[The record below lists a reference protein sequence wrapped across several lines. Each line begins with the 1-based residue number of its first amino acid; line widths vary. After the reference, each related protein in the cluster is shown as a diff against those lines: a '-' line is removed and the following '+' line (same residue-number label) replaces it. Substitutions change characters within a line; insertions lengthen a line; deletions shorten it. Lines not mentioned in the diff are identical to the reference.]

1 MPRSDTGRRVHL
13 RHGRQLRDEGDRPG
27 GGPRPAPAPGG
38 HRHHHDP
45 HDLRPV
51 RAAVGVQRQGCALP
65 AGPGRHRAG
74 GGALRGAGGH
84 EDDHADQGR
93 RYRQDIA
100 AEGRR
105 EHRVR
110 RRAPGAAGAGRPLS
124 RPEDRALLRPLRAQR
139 AERGRGQGVLEGGPH
154 GADQARHGRLH
165 AQRGRHQDGPGGL
178 QRLGHGRGAG
188 RGGAVHLRDLLEGG
202 GELPGRL
209 LHQGPG
215 AGRTHRPIQGQPVD
229 GGRAV
234 HEPQP
239 AAPSQRDRARDTPQR
254 RKHHQQR
261 VPGGGDIS
269 AC

>member
-51 RAAVGVQRQGCALP
+51 GDALGVQRQGGALF
-65 AGPGRHRAG
+65 AGPGRHREG
-74 GGALRGAGGH
+74 GGALRRAGGH

-93 RYRQDIA
+93 LHRQDLA

-105 EHRVR
+105 QHRLR

-154 GADQARHGRLH
+154 GADQACHGRLR

-178 QRLGHGRGAG
+178 QRPGLGRGAG
-188 RGGAVHLRDLLEGG
+188 RSCEVHLRVLPEGG
-202 GELPGRL
+202 GELPGHV
-209 LHQGPG
+209 LHQGSNS
-215 AGRTHRPIQGQPVD
+215 GRTDCRVQGQLVYR
-229 GGRAV
+229 GRAL

-261 VPGGGDIS
+261 VPGGGDF
-269 AC
+269 